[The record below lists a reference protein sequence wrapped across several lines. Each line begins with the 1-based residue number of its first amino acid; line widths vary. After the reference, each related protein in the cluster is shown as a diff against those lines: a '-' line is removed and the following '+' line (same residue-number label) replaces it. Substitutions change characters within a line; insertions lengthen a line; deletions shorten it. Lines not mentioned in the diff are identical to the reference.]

1 MFHINDDYS
10 KLLFSKLNLRA
21 RRLCLYISPQGSV
34 LNEMDFTFWFNSMDY
49 YKMRANEEVLDECE
63 KNRKV
68 MLIGFDSFVFV
79 RTYFR

>member
-1 MFHINDDYS
+1 
-10 KLLFSKLNLRA
+10 
-21 RRLCLYISPQGSV
+21 
-34 LNEMDFTFWFNSMDY
+34 MDY

-63 KNRKV
+63 KNRKI

>member
-1 MFHINDDYS
+1 
-10 KLLFSKLNLRA
+10 
-21 RRLCLYISPQGSV
+21 
-34 LNEMDFTFWFNSMDY
+34 MDFTFWFNSMDY